1 MIRLVL
7 CDMDGTLLPF
17 GHQEVSARTL
27 AAIEALRRAGIGF
40 GPASGRELE
49 DVMGFFGKGS
59 VTIEN
64 GILANGKY
72 VLAGGEV
79 VYRRELDRYALQKV
93 VDYAASQR
101 DCGLVTHGPARSDGS
116 AERLLLGAS
125 AEEAAGM
132 RTSEGGRV
140 DVTLAPELPDCPI
153 LTVGFLCSGST
164 TRFAEVRQE
173 LAVAAPEL
181 DFVSP
186 APGFLDVMPRG
197 WNKGT
202 ALDLLLEAL
211 GLATDEVAFFG
222 DSENDLA
229 LMRRLP
235 NSVCVENGSDE
246 AKRTASFHIARDLD
260 DAPARVMEAIARS
273 GGDLAIPDEVSRD

>member
-17 GHQEVSARTL
+17 GCREVSRRTIG
-27 AAIEALRRAGIGF
+27 AIEELRHAGVRF

-49 DVMGFFGKGS
+49 DMTGFFGRGS

-64 GILANGKY
+64 GILANGRY
-72 VLAGGEV
+72 VLADGQV
-79 VYRRELDRYALQKV
+79 VYRRELDREALQKV
-93 VDYAASQR
+93 VDYAVSQR
-101 DCGLVTHGPARSDGS
+101 DCGLVTHGPVRPDGS
-116 AERLLLGAS
+116 SERLLLGAS

-140 DVTLAPELPDCPI
+140 DVSLVPELPDCPI
-153 LTVGFLCSGST
+153 LTVGFLCSGSAD
-164 TRFAEVRQE
+164 RLSEVRRD
-173 LAVAAPEL
+173 LAVTAPEL

-186 APGFLDVMPRG
+186 APGFLDVLPHG

-202 ALDLLLEAL
+202 ALDPLLEAL
-211 GLATDEVAFFG
+211 GIEADEVAFFG

-229 LMRRLP
+229 LMHRLP
-235 NSVCVENGSDE
+235 NSICVENGSDE
-246 AKRTASFHIARDLD
+246 AKRTASFRIARDLD
-260 DAPARVMEAIARS
+260 DAPAQVMEAIARS
-273 GGDLAIPDEVSRD
+273 GGDLAIPDEVARG